1 MVREGTIDKVLFHF
15 SSGLAWAPQDS
26 RQVNCLM
33 IEPTLMHFSSDNI
46 CGPTSLLLKVL
57 FFFSS
62 FMMQRDRRYFTV
74 QYFPSKWCKL
84 LKQEKYTPG
93 ALRLPP
99 TA

>member
-57 FFFSS
+57 FFFFFFYDAKGQEIFYSS
-62 FMMQRDRRYFTV
+62 V
-74 QYFPSKWCKL
+74 FP
-84 LKQEKYTPG
+84 
-93 ALRLPP
+93 
-99 TA
+99 